1 MLKQQQINEIE
12 NARSLAKSQL
22 EELHRNEKNY
32 QETVQRFFDHNS
44 ICFKDCLAFFLSTN
58 LPDRFFINVDKVS
71 FIVYFFA
78 CALLL
83 ANPFI

>member
-32 QETVQRFFDHNS
+32 QETVQRLEQQINEQNS
-44 ICFKDCLAFFLSTN
+44 REREQIDFPA
-58 LPDRFFINVDKVS
+58 
-71 FIVYFFA
+71 
-78 CALLL
+78 
-83 ANPFI
+83 